1 MESEFNVELRKFK
14 CKVVLDGFKME
25 VLKMKIILNNRSEE
39 FAGESL
45 TISQI
50 MEIKSFHFKM
60 LVVRLN
66 DTLIKRDEYAST
78 QVKDGDDLKIIHLV
92 SGG

>member
-1 MESEFNVELRKFK
+1 
-14 CKVVLDGFKME
+14 
-25 VLKMKIILNNRSEE
+25 MKILLNNRSEE
-39 FAGESL
+39 FNGESL

-66 DTLIKRDEYAST
+66 DTLIKKEEYQT
-78 QVKDGDDLKIIHLV
+78 TTVKDGDDLKIIHLV

>member
-1 MESEFNVELRKFK
+1 
-14 CKVVLDGFKME
+14 
-25 VLKMKIILNNRSEE
+25 MKITLNNRQEE
-39 FAGESL
+39 FNSETL

-66 DTLIKRDEYAST
+66 DTLIKREEYSST
-78 QVKDGDDLKIIHLV
+78 QVKNGDDLKIIHLV

>member
-1 MESEFNVELRKFK
+1 MQ
-14 CKVVLDGFKME
+14 
-25 VLKMKIILNNRSEE
+25 MKITLNNRPEN
-39 FAGESL
+39 FDVDSL
-45 TISQI
+45 SVSRI

-66 DTLIKRDEYAST
+66 DTLIKRDDYET
-78 QVKDGDDLKIIHLV
+78 TEVRDGDDLKIIHLV

>member
-1 MESEFNVELRKFK
+1 M
-14 CKVVLDGFKME
+14 MT
-25 VLKMKIILNNRSEE
+25 ITLNNRKEE
-39 FAGESL
+39 FDASSL
-45 TISQI
+45 TVSQI

-66 DTLIKRDEYAST
+66 DSLVKKEEYDT
-78 QVKDGDDLKIIHLV
+78 TEVKEGDDLKIIHLV

>member
-1 MESEFNVELRKFK
+1 
-14 CKVVLDGFKME
+14 
-25 VLKMKIILNNRSEE
+25 MKILLNNRSEE
-39 FAGESL
+39 FNEESL
-45 TISQI
+45 TISRI

-66 DTLIKRDEYAST
+66 DTLIKKEEYST
-78 QVKDGDDLKIIHLV
+78 TTVMDGDDLKIIHLV

>member
-1 MESEFNVELRKFK
+1 MR
-14 CKVVLDGFKME
+14 
-25 VLKMKIILNNRSEE
+25 ITLNNRQEE
-39 FAGESL
+39 FNSETL

-66 DTLIKRDEYAST
+66 DTLIKREEYSSA

>member
-1 MESEFNVELRKFK
+1 
-14 CKVVLDGFKME
+14 
-25 VLKMKIILNNRSEE
+25 MKIILNNRSEE
-39 FAGESL
+39 FAGDSL

-50 MEIKSFHFKM
+50 MEIKSFNFKM

>member
-1 MESEFNVELRKFK
+1 MR
-14 CKVVLDGFKME
+14 
-25 VLKMKIILNNRSEE
+25 MKITLNNRQEE
-39 FAGESL
+39 FNSETL

-66 DTLIKRDEYAST
+66 DTLIKREEYSST
-78 QVKDGDDLKIIHLV
+78 QVKNGDDLKIIHLV